1 MVRKVR
7 VKQDEAEKG
16 TAAKKQRSPDELIR
30 TVEVEAVETITDSEL
45 EALIDTATGWDM
57 TAKSQA
63 KKVKEAKELLLAH
76 AKENSWKTRAGA
88 TGACKI
94 GPSSKTTILAT
105 AFVRVLKKLGKID
118 LVDDLL
124 GVKLGEAKK
133 YVGSYELDPISEVD
147 TEEYGTVSLKALK

>member
-7 VKQDEAEKG
+7 LKQDEAEKG
-16 TAAKKQRSPDELIR
+16 AVAKKQRSPDELIR
-30 TVEVEAVETITDSEL
+30 TVEVEDVETMTDSEL
-45 EALIDTATGWDM
+45 EALIDSATGWDM

-76 AKENSWKTRAGA
+76 AKANSWKTRVGA

-124 GVKLGEAKK
+124 SVKLGEAKK
-133 YVGSYELDPISEVD
+133 YVGEVPLEPISEVD